1 LQENINGQ
9 ISGLS
14 AFFSSAVSKFF
25 FAFVRVDVFLSGGRA
40 PVVRVAVGWL
50 RSAPFGSVVGWLA
63 NCSGNFLSLQSET
76 NKHQPKNGLAVL
88 LSF

>member
-1 LQENINGQ
+1 MGKFQGFQ
-9 ISGLS
+9 R
-14 AFFSSAVSKFF
+14 FFRQQSLNFSLHLFVLTFF
-25 FAFVRVDVFLSGGRA
+25 FLSGGRA